1 MLGHFHRLVSPM
13 FEPFFLCRPVA
24 GVLAALAAAASFA
37 AEPAPAVN
45 APLHDT
51 HWKLQA
57 LDGAAASAPGRR
69 AELTLHTSPQH
80 LSGFGGCNRLTGRYT
95 QRGTELAVSALG
107 STRMA
112 CSAAKMQQEQSL
124 IQALGEID
132 AYRIEGPVLSLMQGD
147 KVRITFQKT
156 SAK

>member
-1 MLGHFHRLVSPM
+1 MLAHFHCPVSPM
-13 FEPFFLCRPVA
+13 FEPLFLCRLVA
-24 GVLAALAAAASFA
+24 GALAALTAAASLA

-45 APLHDT
+45 VPLHDT

-95 QRGTELAVSALG
+95 QRGTELALSALG
-107 STRMA
+107 STRMV
-112 CSAAKMQQEQSL
+112 CSAVQMQQEQRL
-124 IQALGEID
+124 IQVLGEID
-132 AYRIEGPVLSLMQGD
+132 AYRIEGRVLSLMQGD
-147 KVRITFQKT
+147 TVRITFQKT
-156 SAK
+156 NAK